1 MYSDL
6 SQLDTLV
13 SSKEIEFDS
22 ISPIFFRD
30 KDITNDV
37 ANLLKSKG
45 VAVLDQSGLLQKE
58 WERIVSLPNSFCH
71 PRNSTEDRHLVLLWC
86 YLPWR
91 RMIVRLP
98 QESAFITLRTARNLH
113 KIRLDEQF
121 KLKSMKVGVIGLSVG
136 QSVVM
141 PLVMERICGEI
152 RIADFDVIELN
163 NLNRIEAGVGDI
175 GLSKANVTARRIA
188 ELDPYFPLK
197 VFSEGITSHN
207 IENFLFDGGKL
218 DLVVEE
224 CDNGAVKLLTRI
236 LCRKHGIPIVME
248 TSDRG
253 LLDVERYDLEP
264 TRPLLHGMLRES
276 DYSDQLSQE
285 EGRKLLID
293 TFDFSRASERGVSSM
308 SEIGNSI
315 STWPQLATDVI
326 AGGATAA
333 MAIKMILLGEAVAS
347 GRRYVDIQSIIRRDP
362 ETVTHSKS

>member
-6 SQLDTLV
+6 SQLDALV
-13 SSKEIEFDS
+13 SFKEVKLDS

-30 KDITNDV
+30 EDIIPEIIIKLL
-37 ANLLKSKG
+37 ANG
-45 VAVLDQSGLLQKE
+45 IVIADQSDLLHQE
-58 WERIVSLPNSFCH
+58 WAKIVSLPNSFCY
-71 PRNSTEDRHLVLLWC
+71 PGNSLEDRQLGLLWC

-91 RMIVRLP
+91 RMIIRLP
-98 QESAFITLRTARNLH
+98 QENAFVTLRTARNLH
-113 KIRLDEQF
+113 KIRLDEQLR
-121 KLKSMKVGVIGLSVG
+121 LKKMKVGVIGLSVG
-136 QSVVM
+136 QSVVL
-141 PLVMERICGEI
+141 PLVMERICGEV
-152 RIADFDVIELN
+152 RIADFDVVELN
-163 NLNRIEAGVGDI
+163 NLNRIEASVGDI

-236 LCRKHGIPIVME
+236 LCRKHGIPVVME

-264 TRPLLHGMLRES
+264 TRLLLHGMLKES

-333 MAIKMILLGEAVAS
+333 MAIKMILLGEAIAS

-362 ETVTHSKS
+362 ETVSHTKS

>member
-1 MYSDL
+1 MYSEL
-6 SQLDTLV
+6 SQLESLV
-13 SSKEIEFDS
+13 SSGEVELDS
-22 ISPIFFRD
+22 FSPAFFRD
-30 KDITNDV
+30 HDITRDV
-37 ANLLKSKG
+37 ISSLTSKG
-45 VAVLDQSGLLQKE
+45 ILVVDQSGLLHQE
-58 WERIVSLPNSFCH
+58 WAKIVSLPNSFCY
-71 PRNSTEDRHLVLLWC
+71 PGNTREDRLLGLLWC
-86 YLPWR
+86 YLPWK
-91 RMIVRLP
+91 RMMIRLP
-98 QESAFITLRTARNLH
+98 QENAFITLRTARNLH
-113 KIRLDEQF
+113 KIRLEEQLQLRN
-121 KLKSMKVGVIGLSVG
+121 KKVGVIGLSVG
-136 QSVVM
+136 QSVVL
-141 PLVMERICGEI
+141 PLVMERICGEV

-163 NLNRIEAGVGDI
+163 NLNRIEAGVSDI
-175 GLSKANVTARRIA
+175 GLGKANVTARRIA
-188 ELDPYFPLK
+188 ELDPYFPIK
-197 VFSEGITSHN
+197 VFSEGITAHN

-224 CDNGAVKLLTRI
+224 CDNGLVKLLTRM
-236 LCRKHGIPIVME
+236 LCRKHGIPVVME

-264 TRPLLHGMLRES
+264 TRPLLHGMLSES

-285 EGRKLLID
+285 ESRKLLID

-362 ETVTHSKS
+362 ETVAHSKS

>member
-1 MYSDL
+1 
-6 SQLDTLV
+6 
-13 SSKEIEFDS
+13 
-22 ISPIFFRD
+22 
-30 KDITNDV
+30 
-37 ANLLKSKG
+37 
-45 VAVLDQSGLLQKE
+45 
-58 WERIVSLPNSFCH
+58 
-71 PRNSTEDRHLVLLWC
+71 
-86 YLPWR
+86 
-91 RMIVRLP
+91 MIRLP
-98 QESAFITLRTARNLH
+98 QENAFITLRTARNLH
-113 KIRLDEQF
+113 KIRLEEQLQLRN
-121 KLKSMKVGVIGLSVG
+121 KKVGVIGLSVG
-136 QSVVM
+136 QSVVL
-141 PLVMERICGEI
+141 PLVMERICGEV

-163 NLNRIEAGVGDI
+163 NLNRIEAGVLDI
-175 GLSKANVTARRIA
+175 GLSKVNVTARRIA
-188 ELDPYFPLK
+188 ELDPYFPVK
-197 VFSEGITSHN
+197 VFSEGVTVQN

-224 CDNGAVKLLTRI
+224 CDNGLVKLLTRI
-236 LCRKHGIPIVME
+236 LCRKHGIPVVME

-253 LLDVERYDLEP
+253 LLDVERFDLEP

-285 EGRKLLID
+285 ESRRLLID

-362 ETVTHSKS
+362 ETVAHSKS